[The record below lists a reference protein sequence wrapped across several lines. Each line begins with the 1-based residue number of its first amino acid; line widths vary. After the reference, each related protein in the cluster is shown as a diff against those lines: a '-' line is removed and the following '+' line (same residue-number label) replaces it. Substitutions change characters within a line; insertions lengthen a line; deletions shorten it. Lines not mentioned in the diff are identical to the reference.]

1 MSARHCPT
9 PTASWTNV
17 IFPFGLATMSP
28 IQFAD
33 SDPRATRS
41 VMVAT
46 FSFFGAGSGFSEFM
60 KLTNQYDRQS
70 ARSDGM
76 SLAQTD
82 CGKPRRSAH
91 ICSFCPG
98 SLESSRNFRAP
109 LRRIENHTRSSLR
122 VCGNPPRRLAP
133 IGPVFPIA
141 ENLSL
146 MEKRDV

>member
-82 CGKPRRSAH
+82 CGKPRRSAARL
-91 ICSFCPG
+91 F
-98 SLESSRNFRAP
+98 LLSRKPQFQEAFRP
-109 LRRIENHTRSSLR
+109 RRSWRIENSAVAAQEIAAIRLTIFPERFQSAPERSSLPFQAIR
-122 VCGNPPRRLAP
+122 
-133 IGPVFPIA
+133 
-141 ENLSL
+141 
-146 MEKRDV
+146 K